1 MKRRMVSNA
10 VLLLAALALAGS
22 VVAEPLTPEQQAV
35 LDNLVAN
42 WGIDLDVSSVEKAM
56 QRVGGDYTADD
67 RYALATHIRDHLELH
82 RVLRRF
88 GWITVALSP
97 TEKVTALLLSKA
109 ERESLPLPTL
119 ERIAATAGTTPQ
131 AVTAGLDMME
141 RLGLVRRDPE
151 AADPG
156 YRMAK
161 KRYAYWQGAFKID
174 YTSHRVEVHGVKD
187 FETY

>member
-1 MKRRMVSNA
+1 MKRKFVSNV
-10 VLLLAALALAGS
+10 VLLLATLALAS
-22 VVAEPLTPEQQAV
+22 SLVAEPLNPKQQAV
-35 LDNLVAN
+35 LDDLMAN
-42 WGIDLDVSSVEKAM
+42 WGVDLDVSSVAKAM
-56 QRVGGDYTADD
+56 QRVGGVYTAED

-97 TEKVTALLLSKA
+97 TEKVNALLLSKA
-109 ERESLPLPTL
+109 ERASLPLPTL

-131 AVTAGLDMME
+131 AVTAGLELME

-151 AADPG
+151 AGDPG

-174 YTSHRVEVHGVKD
+174 YTSHQVEVHGVKD